1 MKELKEEARRRHEE
15 KLRSY
20 GGKAEHRAHG
30 GEAKH
35 SDKKE
40 DEKLIREEVKPS
52 ALKHRAGGGPI
63 LGGASAPALGRKRG
77 KPKGTNVNIS
87 LGKSD
92 AAPMPPLGA
101 GPAIPPR
108 PPVAPP
114 GGVMKHGG
122 HVKRGHEKHP
132 RDKHEAKD

>member
-1 MKELKEEARRRHEE
+1 M
-15 KLRSY
+15 
-20 GGKAEHRAHG
+20 
-30 GEAKH
+30 
-35 SDKKE
+35 
-40 DEKLIREEVKPS
+40 
-52 ALKHRAGGGPI
+52 
-63 LGGASAPALGRKRG
+63 
-77 KPKGTNVNIS
+77 NIS